1 MGLFS
6 KKKNGPTSTIWISMV
21 MRRMLPAFMNNFRV
35 PRREQKSNSNT
46 PCSVDLLLSHTA
58 FIETKL
64 VRTYTMMYA
73 LAERSMRGKRSEKLG
88 RTGRNTAEFVRRVV
102 RTDSAVL
109 R

>member
-1 MGLFS
+1 MDKHGDETDVTRIHEQFQS
-6 KKKNGPTSTIWISMV
+6 S
-21 MRRMLPAFMNNFRV
+21 R
-35 PRREQKSNSNT
+35 RREQKSNSNT

-73 LAERSMRGKRSEKLG
+73 LAKRSMRGKRSEKLG
-88 RTGRNTAEFVRRVV
+88 RTGRNTAEFVGRIV
-102 RTDSAVL
+102 RTDSAVF